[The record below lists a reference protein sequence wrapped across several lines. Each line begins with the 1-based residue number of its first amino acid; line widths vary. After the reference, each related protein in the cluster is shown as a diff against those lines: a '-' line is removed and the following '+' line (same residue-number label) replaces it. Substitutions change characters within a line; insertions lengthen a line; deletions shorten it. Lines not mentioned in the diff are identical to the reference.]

1 MKTGISIYLSSPLQ
15 DIERTI
21 EHGAAAGAR
30 YAFTSL
36 HIPEDGGAAYADKVR
51 HVMSLL
57 SARGI
62 ALIADVG
69 PRTCDLLGL
78 ERIEDLR
85 DLGLE
90 YLRLDYGFSAQR
102 VAELSG
108 VFRIVV
114 NASTVS
120 SDEIASWR
128 EAGADVTRFAA
139 CHNFYP
145 KPYTGLALEDIA
157 RVNLRL
163 AALGFEI
170 MAFVPGDANVRGPV
184 FEGLPT
190 VEAQRGRAS
199 KVALNMLEL
208 AHGADCDIVLVG
220 DPDLSDAGWAQLPRF
235 PPDMWTYVASWN
247 PAIPICGGRFIT
259 TGPTRVLTSL
269 DLRSRGRRL
278 SRVLCRRILAP
289 VCHERQARLPS
300 AIADTD
306 ATKASSRLRGLIF
319 PATSA

>member
-21 EHGAAAGAR
+21 ERGAAAGAR

-51 HVMSLL
+51 HVLSLL

-108 VFRIVV
+108 EFRIVV

-145 KPYTGLALEDIA
+145 KPYILHQIHQILSLFQFRIYHVKLFPGANDKTLSVLFPEYIHNSGKFHTHLHIPSYNSYNEFSSYFLPSSGIITSIPLVLSCFFPC
-157 RVNLRL
+157 RIFFC
-163 AALGFEI
+163 AAFSIIL
-170 MAFVPGDANVRGPV
+170 
-184 FEGLPT
+184 
-190 VEAQRGRAS
+190 
-199 KVALNMLEL
+199 
-208 AHGADCDIVLVG
+208 
-220 DPDLSDAGWAQLPRF
+220 
-235 PPDMWTYVASWN
+235 
-247 PAIPICGGRFIT
+247 
-259 TGPTRVLTSL
+259 LTSSSIEKFSIPFTSSIISFSEK
-269 DLRSRGRRL
+269 LR
-278 SRVLCRRILAP
+278 
-289 VCHERQARLPS
+289 
-300 AIADTD
+300 
-306 ATKASSRLRGLIF
+306 
-319 PATSA
+319 

>member
-21 EHGAAAGAR
+21 ERGAAAGAR

-51 HVMSLL
+51 HVLSLL

-145 KPYTGLALEDIA
+145 KHYTGLALEDIA

-220 DPDLSDAGWAQLPRF
+220 EPIFPMRAGRSLLKF
-235 PPDMWTYVASWN
+235 PPDTWTCNASLSSVM
-247 PAIPICGGRFIT
+247 PMCAGRFIT
-259 TGPTRVLTSL
+259 TGPTRVSSSL
-269 DLRSRGRRL
+269 GLRSHVRSLSRIPCRRMPEPACRERRGRSL
-278 SRVLCRRILAP
+278 
-289 VCHERQARLPS
+289 
-300 AIADTD
+300 
-306 ATKASSRLRGLIF
+306 
-319 PATSA
+319 